1 MFAAYNTYAI
11 ETGKSKGDNMKDP
24 YSVLGL
30 SRDSDPE
37 LLKAKYNELHDL
49 YSEQRFKSGEEGN
62 EGARKLQEL
71 EEAWLIIG
79 SDIERNGK
87 RAEFGGSYEQVD
99 SLIRDGKYN
108 EAQDMLDSITER
120 KGEWH
125 YMQAI
130 VFYKREWLTEART
143 QLEMALQD
151 DPSNSKYRSSLD
163 KLNMTIGGVNAQ
175 PQNAF
180 GGNMQNGAPY
190 NNNGGYNNQG
200 GYNGGDYQNGQPQQ
214 TDQMANCLSSC
225 CCAYCLTDCLC
236 SSMRCC

>member
-1 MFAAYNTYAI
+1 
-11 ETGKSKGDNMKDP
+11 MKDP
-24 YSVLGL
+24 YAVLGL
-30 SRDSDPE
+30 DRNADPE
-37 LLKAKYNELHDL
+37 QLKAKYKELHDI

-71 EEAWLIIG
+71 EEAWITV
-79 SDIERNGK
+79 SSNIERDKKNV
-87 RAEFGGSYEQVD
+87 EFGGDYGQID
-99 SLIRDGKYN
+99 DLIRAGKYN

-151 DPSNSKYRSSLD
+151 DPNNSKYRSSLD
-163 KLNMTIGGVNAQ
+163 KLNLTINGGGNVFNTP
-175 PQNAF
+175 PQN
-180 GGNMQNGAPY
+180 NGQY
-190 NNNGGYNNQG
+190 NNGQYNNGQYNNGGNVP
-200 GYNGGDYQNGQPQQ
+200 PQQ
-214 TDQMANCLSSC
+214 APGNDMANCLSSC

-236 SSMRCC
+236 SSMRCCM